1 MKENKEAAKKLRQ
14 LYDVSLM
21 GKVMREIYLHH
32 LDKDVLYELS
42 EEAEETYE
50 EICEKYND
58 QFNLK
63 WSGTSYSIIM
73 TI

>member
-1 MKENKEAAKKLRQ
+1 MKLRQ
-14 LYDVSLM
+14 LYDVNLM

-32 LDKDVLYELS
+32 LDNDILYELS
-42 EEAEETYE
+42 QEAEETYE

-63 WSGTSYSIIM
+63 WSGKVIVLVLL
-73 TI
+73 